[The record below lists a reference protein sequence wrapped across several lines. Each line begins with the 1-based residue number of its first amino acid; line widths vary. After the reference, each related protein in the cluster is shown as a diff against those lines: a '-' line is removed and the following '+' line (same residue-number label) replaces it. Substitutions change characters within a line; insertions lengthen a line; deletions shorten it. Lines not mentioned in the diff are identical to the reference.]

1 MGPATCNREPRPRP
15 DPSRRWYAIGSEAV
29 GTVAGA
35 CLAGWLVSEWLDSSF
50 PLVLLPLVG
59 IAAAMIRLVRSASSR

>member
-1 MGPATCNREPRPRP
+1 M
-15 DPSRRWYAIGSEAV
+15 